1 MSAFKSEPIFEG
13 IEKQLKTNTEQTNKL
28 VKKTKSVI
36 VFNLKNK
43 KNETKAW
50 TLDLKNNGSLTS
62 SKPEDFD
69 SADLVIT
76 LKDLDFKKLVAGKSN
91 SQKLFLGGKLKVK
104 GDVMKAANIES
115 ILKSVAPVPSKL

>member
-1 MSAFKSEPIFEG
+1 M
-13 IEKQLKTNTEQTNKL
+13 
-28 VKKTKSVI
+28 I

>member
-28 VKKTKSVI
+28 TKSVI